1 VLAQSFVSQIP
12 FSSSIPSWRQK
23 WTFWSGLIGNNT
35 LLHGK
40 SLTTR
45 TDNCVYTG
53 FNLIK
58 HFNKRNVIFV
68 SNLQIIRLFLNSCFL
83 DFIAIFASRSCF
95 LILRNQAESSLSI
108 IIYQGW
114 QMALPKMCRRL
125 ANFSQ
130 TWFCSRSQTPRVR
143 RKENSLVVLQP
154 RIYHILHPY
163 YYLRAGICMY
173 AALLLQQF
181 SLSLIAAK
189 YLFPN
194 WHFILKALKQLAI
207 ILHFATWRQF
217 YSIVSCQEIETRPL
231 CMMSTA

>member
-1 VLAQSFVSQIP
+1 MLAQSRSFVSQIP
-12 FSSSIPSWRQK
+12 FTSSIPSWRQK
-23 WTFWSGLIGNNT
+23 WIFWSGLIGNNT

-83 DFIAIFASRSCF
+83 DFIAIFASRSWF
-95 LILRNQAESSLSI
+95 LILRNQAKSSLSI
-108 IIYQGW
+108 ITYQGW

-154 RIYHILHPY
+154 RIYHILDLIIIIYVLEYVCMQPY
-163 YYLRAGICMY
+163 YCNSSASPW
-173 AALLLQQF
+173 LLQNIFFQTDT
-181 SLSLIAAK
+181 L
-189 YLFPN
+189 Y
-194 WHFILKALKQLAI
+194 
-207 ILHFATWRQF
+207 
-217 YSIVSCQEIETRPL
+217 
-231 CMMSTA
+231 